1 MQVSTLVDGILFKWT
16 ISDQKKKKNP
26 KNPERNYK
34 DMQNEHEKK
43 QDGNREMQNNNEM
56 TQKSYRI
63 HYKRRSG
70 GVFAPLAGLLHQL
83 VHARRGDHAALNVTG
98 KKSFSFWGTEAA
110 HFNRQAEIN
119 I

>member
-1 MQVSTLVDGILFKWT
+1 MT
-16 ISDQKKKKNP
+16 KKKKK

-70 GVFAPLAGLLHQL
+70 RVVCLLRL
-83 VHARRGDHAALNVTG
+83 LDYSTN
-98 KKSFSFWGTEAA
+98 
-110 HFNRQAEIN
+110 
-119 I
+119 